1 MILRTFSNFS
11 QRFFG
16 TRPLNFPFSSADFSL
31 ELQQTLKPNLKD
43 SVIQEFGKLEK
54 QMELSFRTE
63 NRNWRQGNAKKS
75 FIYMLIDP
83 RISQNL
89 PGLAATMEAHEI
101 WKQFLA
107 SIFYVGKGKS
117 SRPYAHL
124 YEAMELNRLRGQEVP
139 KKMKDRAKVE
149 RILDIWSSDS
159 GVVCLQVFHN
169 IIPAEAFTREGA
181 MIEALGVRSLTNL
194 KAGEFYGIV
203 QGWPQKRKKQLGIYL
218 LFKALRMFLLEGES
232 QISPGDL

>member
-1 MILRTFSNFS
+1 MLFRRFLHSNS
-11 QRFFG
+11 YRLIPHLP
-16 TRPLNFPFSSADFSL
+16 TDFSL

-43 SVIQEFGKLEK
+43 SVIQEYGKLEQ
-54 QMELSFRTE
+54 QMELSFRGE
-63 NRNWRQGNAKKS
+63 VKNWRQGNAKKS

-83 RISQNL
+83 RVSQNL
-89 PGLAATMEAHEI
+89 PGLASGMEPHEI
-101 WKQFLA
+101 WRQFLA
-107 SIFYVGKGKS
+107 SVFYVGKGKS

-124 YEAMELNRLRGQEVP
+124 YEAMELNRRKEHEVP
-139 KKMKDRAKVE
+139 KKIKDRAKVE
-149 RILDIWSSDS
+149 RILDIWKSDS

-194 KAGEFYGIV
+194 KSGEFYGIV
-203 QGWPQKRKKQLGIYL
+203 QGWPQKKKKQLGIYL

-232 QISPGDL
+232 QISPADL